1 MQVQAGWQTSKQAG
15 CQHGVMGIGDRH
27 TFEAVM
33 FVIVCVRCAVVNGPA
48 VVV

>member
-1 MQVQAGWQTSKQAG
+1 MQVQEGWQTSKQAG
-15 CQHGVMGIGDRH
+15 CQHGVISSEDRH

-33 FVIVCVRCAVVNGPA
+33 FVIVRVLCTMVNEP